1 MLDQSSDQLSLS
13 DSKSLSDSQPEGGV
27 RGNSRRSVLPRPAV
41 RRASAPRSDRAGQ
54 PSPAPGSAQN
64 IWQSFSSL
72 AAPAP
77 DSGDA
82 ERKEAR
88 ERSRSAPAPALDV
101 QGILLNA
108 KKGHRSSGLLL
119 RPSPRSLARAARANR
134 HSTPPEGAE
143 HAHAKENG
151 RQSRQDRRGSG
162 AGAEA
167 VAQLADTRH
176 RRHSRPDL
184 RCAGTDAEAAAAAAA
199 REAGPLRRQH
209 TRGSS
214 SEGIWLQPT
223 LTPLGVSRAK
233 RRLLNSSPTLAVVG
247 KRNGASGDGGGGG
260 GASRPPPSCIPRRD
274 DNEWRQRL
282 ACRAAAGTYAS
293 GTTIEDRAATYA
305 DRVVT
310 VPPHAKSLA
319 KLRRALA
326 QRNASRARGEDPIAP
341 GRRTSVKAVALF
353 SPNKVHELHW
363 SKYGSQYH
371 TNAEKQRR
379 EKLAEANVCPPA
391 AHRTHLRA
399 SAPPHPTTTQ
409 IKHIIHRG
417 FNRG

>member
-1 MLDQSSDQLSLS
+1 MFTSPGRNAERPANFTRQHSPRHRQEGNSTNNTNCRRGSATTSATTLPPPGHKGAGESSPSRRESSPKDRGRHPSRGCGGSRGGSGEDEGEHRRREVGSRGAGSISSTKTAVSSNWISNADPSKQRKKPNSWPRASSPSPSPRSGSSPRSRCEEMLDQSSDQLSLS

-167 VAQLADTRH
+167 VAQLALQAQPQACW
-176 RRHSRPDL
+176 RP
-184 RCAGTDAEAAAAAAA
+184 R
-199 REAGPLRRQH
+199 
-209 TRGSS
+209 
-214 SEGIWLQPT
+214 
-223 LTPLGVSRAK
+223 
-233 RRLLNSSPTLAVVG
+233 
-247 KRNGASGDGGGGG
+247 
-260 GASRPPPSCIPRRD
+260 
-274 DNEWRQRL
+274 
-282 ACRAAAGTYAS
+282 
-293 GTTIEDRAATYA
+293 
-305 DRVVT
+305 
-310 VPPHAKSLA
+310 
-319 KLRRALA
+319 
-326 QRNASRARGEDPIAP
+326 
-341 GRRTSVKAVALF
+341 
-353 SPNKVHELHW
+353 
-363 SKYGSQYH
+363 
-371 TNAEKQRR
+371 
-379 EKLAEANVCPPA
+379 
-391 AHRTHLRA
+391 
-399 SAPPHPTTTQ
+399 
-409 IKHIIHRG
+409 
-417 FNRG
+417 